1 MIKAIFFDWF
11 DTLAHYKPSREE
23 VHSQVLDEFGIKMA
37 SSALIPAI
45 QVADK
50 YILGENSISPVEK
63 RNHKERVEVYLNY
76 NNIMLAEAG
85 IKVSRE
91 LHLKILRREQQLF
104 KKMTFV
110 LFDDVLPIMC
120 LLKKRKLIQGLI
132 TNASENIISVYN
144 KLGLEPYL
152 DLVVTSEEVGVDKPE
167 PAIFLTALKR
177 ARVSDSEAI
186 HIGDQY
192 DSDVAGAIATGITPI
207 LIDRNNFYP
216 EVNDCPRIHSLIEVI
231 EYL

>member
-11 DTLAHYKPSREE
+11 NTLAHYKPLREE
-23 VHSQVLDEFGIKMA
+23 VHSQVLDEFGIEISTAK
-37 SSALIPAI
+37 LIPAL

-50 YILGENSISPVEK
+50 YILGEKAIRPVEK
-63 RNHKERVEVYLNY
+63 RNHEERVKVYLNY
-76 NNIMLAEAG
+76 NNIMFAEAG
-85 IKVSRE
+85 INVSKE

-104 KKMTFV
+104 EKITFV
-110 LFDDVLPIMC
+110 LFDDVLPTLR
-120 LLKKRKLIQGLI
+120 LLKERGFIQGLI

-167 PAIFLTALKR
+167 PAIFLAALER
-177 ARVSDSEAI
+177 AKVINSEAI
-186 HIGDQY
+186 HVGDQY

-207 LIDRNNFYP
+207 LVDRSNFYS
-216 EVNDCPRIHSLIEVI
+216 EINDCHRIHSLIEVI